1 MEAREATLREKVS
14 YMAKKNGIVKIL
26 DKLAEECSEYAAA
39 RLKIKNDGLDPRR
52 ALNQDE
58 ELADVINLT
67 WQIYDAL
74 NEDGKARIRHLVE
87 EKLDRAAAEQG
98 V

>member
-14 YMAKKNGIVKIL
+14 YMAKRNGIVKIL

-52 ALNQDE
+52 ERNQEE

>member
-1 MEAREATLREKVS
+1 M
-14 YMAKKNGIVKIL
+14 
-26 DKLAEECSEYAAA
+26 
-39 RLKIKNDGLDPRR
+39 
-52 ALNQDE
+52 
-58 ELADVINLT
+58 DVINLT